1 MFAKR
6 EIDLNQLGSNLDLND
21 INFWDSV
28 SVE

>member
-6 EIDLNQLGSNLDLND
+6 EIDLNQLGSNLDFND